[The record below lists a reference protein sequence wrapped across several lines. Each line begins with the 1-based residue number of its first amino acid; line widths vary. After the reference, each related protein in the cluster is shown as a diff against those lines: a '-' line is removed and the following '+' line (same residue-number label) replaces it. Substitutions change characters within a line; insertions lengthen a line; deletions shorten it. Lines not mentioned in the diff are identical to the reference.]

1 MVSEMTGD
9 YHLLLPTMWVSMLC
23 FLLCKPWS
31 LYEKQVKSRLESPAH
46 RGDFIVDVLEGIHV
60 ADVYRKDRKLIHIPE
75 SMSLDGIV
83 HTLAKSNQQYF
94 PVVDENG
101 KLVGIFAAD
110 DVRSW
115 LYDDSIWTLAV
126 ARDVMVTK
134 IVSVT
139 PEDDLNTALQRFT
152 ALNLDELPVLDP
164 NDKGQLLGMLRR
176 KETIAAYNQSLMKHK
191 QAME

>member
-1 MVSEMTGD
+1 
-9 YHLLLPTMWVSMLC
+9 
-23 FLLCKPWS
+23 
-31 LYEKQVKSRLESPAH
+31 
-46 RGDFIVDVLEGIHV
+46 
-60 ADVYRKDRKLIHIPE
+60 
-75 SMSLDGIV
+75 V

-94 PVVDENG
+94 PVMDESG
-101 KLVGIFAAD
+101 KMVGIFSAD
-110 DVRSW
+110 DVRTW

-134 IVSVT
+134 IVSVS
-139 PEDDLNTALQRFT
+139 PEDDLNTALERFT

-164 NDKGQLLGMLRR
+164 NDQGQLLGMLRR